1 MRRREFITLLGGAAG
16 WPLAA
21 RAQQP
26 KVYRIGVLMGIA
38 EGDEES
44 QGRIATLRQTLQE
57 LGWIEGRN
65 VQFEVRFSA
74 GDPEQARDYAAE
86 LLSLTPDVVLAHSSL
101 ALGALRQAARTIPIV
116 FAQVPDPVGGGFVA
130 KSAASGRQH
139 HRLHELRVP
148 DEQQMA
154 RAAQGDRTN
163 DRPCR
168 GSHPFRVPGGPGTI
182 AGPTISVIVVGRAT
196 TSG

>member
-1 MRRREFITLLGGAAG
+1 MKRREFITLLGGAAVA

-21 RAQQP
+21 RGQQFD
-26 KVYRIGVLMGIA
+26 RRLIGVLMGIA

-86 LLSLTPDVVLAHSSL
+86 PPSLTPDVVLAHSSL
-101 ALGALRQAARTIPIV
+101 ALGALRQAARTVPIV

-130 KSAASGRQH
+130 IC
-139 HRLHELRVP
+139 RV
-148 DEQQMA
+148 
-154 RAAQGDRTN
+154 RAATS
-163 DRPCR
+163 PA
-168 GSHPFRVPGGPGTI
+168 S
-182 AGPTISVIVVGRAT
+182 RASST
-196 TSG
+196 R